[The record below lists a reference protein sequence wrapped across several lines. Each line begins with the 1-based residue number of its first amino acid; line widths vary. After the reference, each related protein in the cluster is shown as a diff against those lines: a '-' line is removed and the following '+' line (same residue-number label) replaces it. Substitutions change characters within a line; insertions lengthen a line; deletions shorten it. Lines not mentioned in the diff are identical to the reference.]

1 MGFHGFFSFFLFFF
15 LSFFFFIAWETYENS
30 FLLVIFSRF
39 RCSCYLGLGE
49 MITFGLSKF
58 DWKFLKPK
66 IDHVQLL
73 PSDPT
78 RGSSSFVQNK
88 VPCAACYTGCHNAC
102 VQLTMFI
109 SISHAWYAKQHNSQ
123 KIWCNLMTSKWNLT
137 RKLNCKKS
145 NHSWAQNEILPFS
158 LYS

>member
-1 MGFHGFFSFFLFFF
+1 MWPLILQQVQSSFYIGIYSEGGFSWVLLFLSFF

-39 RCSCYLGLGE
+39 RCSCYLGLGG
-49 MITFGLSKF
+49 MITLGLSKF

-78 RGSSSFVQNK
+78 RGSSFVQNK
-88 VPCAACYTGCHNAC
+88 VPCAACYIGCHNTC

-123 KIWCNLMTSKWNLT
+123 KLKPFLMQSHELKME
-137 RKLNCKKS
+137 LNS
-145 NHSWAQNEILPFS
+145 
-158 LYS
+158 